1 MKNVQLLKL
10 ISGEE
15 VLGTVDD
22 KAESHYCNITMP
34 VTIIQNENKMGFIP
48 FMPYAQS
55 ESFDISKANI
65 ILMVEPTTALKDHYL
80 KSVSPIEMPS
90 SEIIV

>member
-15 VLGTVDD
+15 VLGTVEAKSD
-22 KAESHYCNITMP
+22 SYTITMP
-34 VTIIQNENKMGFIP
+34 VTIIQNDNKMGFIP

-55 ESFDISKANI
+55 ESFDISKVNV
-65 ILMVEPTTALKDHYL
+65 ILMVEPTAALKDHYL
-80 KSVSPIEMPS
+80 KSISPIEMPS

>member
-15 VLGTVDD
+15 VLGTVEVKSDL
-22 KAESHYCNITMP
+22 YTITMP
-34 VTIIQNENKMGFIP
+34 VTIIQNDNKMGFIP

-55 ESFDISKANI
+55 ESFDISKVNV
-65 ILMVEPTTALKDHYL
+65 ILMVEPTAALKDHYL
-80 KSVSPIEMPS
+80 KSISPIEMPS